1 MAIKKEQ
8 TLKQLHE
15 MIITIDYHLM
25 IRSWIVN
32 IINDDDDDD
41 SNITHDYS
49 SNLQLRRNLGYHI
62 FLNLKLP
69 SGLGINFMS
78 VKCFIYLCQ

>member
-1 MAIKKEQ
+1 MATKKEQ
-8 TLKQLHE
+8 TLKQLHK
-15 MIITIDYHLM
+15 MIIRLSLDDYIIDG
-25 IRSWIVN
+25 N
-32 IINDDDDDD
+32 IINDDDD
-41 SNITHDYS
+41 SNITHYYS

-62 FLNLKLP
+62 FLNFKLP

>member
-1 MAIKKEQ
+1 MEQ
-8 TLKQLHE
+8 TLKQLHK
-15 MIITIDYHLM
+15 MIIRLLIIDDY
-25 IRSWIVN
+25 ITDGNV
-32 IINDDDDDD
+32 INENDD

-49 SNLQLRRNLGYHI
+49 SNLQLRRILGYHI

-69 SGLGINFMS
+69 SGLVINFMS